1 MYNAIDINKDGQLEK
16 SELTQ
21 LIQDAFN
28 NDQTEQVVDNIFKIF
43 DHQNSG
49 YIDDNVFKIMTFK
62 FSPWNF
68 HDFKHFQ
75 NKIKKVKFDNNAM
88 TTLDDLISS
97 LEIDDV
103 DIIEKMN

>member
-1 MYNAIDINKDGQLEK
+1 
-16 SELTQ
+16 
-21 LIQDAFN
+21 
-28 NDQTEQVVDNIFKIF
+28 
-43 DHQNSG
+43 
-49 YIDDNVFKIMTFK
+49 MTFK